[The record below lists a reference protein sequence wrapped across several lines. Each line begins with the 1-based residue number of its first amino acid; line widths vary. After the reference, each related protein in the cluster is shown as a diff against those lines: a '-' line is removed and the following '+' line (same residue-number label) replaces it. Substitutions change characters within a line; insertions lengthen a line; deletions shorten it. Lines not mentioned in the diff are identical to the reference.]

1 MASKAATMPG
11 SFRQQE
17 PGSNMDEQLDALKR
31 AHADESGGPQNALD
45 RGILKTGT
53 FVCFLFALATLI
65 SLYEIVARYGFNA
78 PTIWAHESVIALIAV
93 CYLYGGMQCL
103 AADKHIRIGLI
114 YFGTKGGTR
123 RLLDFVNSLM
133 GLFFA
138 IAIAYA
144 AFTMVQKSWF
154 TPQGDFRLERSG
166 SAWNPVTPALVKM
179 ALLIT
184 ASVLAAQS
192 LGHIWTAVKGTG
204 FRHRSGEPVSKLAVL
219 SILVVIGLLTAG
231 GAYLFTYGRSI
242 GIETG
247 SMLLVGSIMVMILTG
262 IPLAF
267 VTGLIAIVFTIAW
280 FGPMGVPLVSSRIYS
295 FVSEYVLVAIPMFV
309 LMASLLDRSGM
320 ARDLYDA
327 MRLLAGRIKGGVAIQ
342 TLIAAVFLAAISGI
356 IGGEIVLLGL
366 IALPQMLRLGYNRAL
381 AIGTVCAGG
390 SLGTM
395 IPPSIVLIVYG
406 LTSSVSIGDLFLATV
421 LPGLMLAVFYILYI
435 FIRCTLDP
443 SMGPSIDQAELD
455 MPFREKLIKLK
466 GVVLPVAVAVLVLG
480 SIYGGIASVTEA
492 AAMGVVGVFLAAL
505 IRREVTWALIR
516 DSLQQTLDTC
526 GMIIWIGL
534 GAAALV
540 GVYNLM
546 GGNRFIEGTILNSGA
561 SPMVIIL
568 IMMAILI
575 VLGLFMDWIGIA
587 LLTMPIFVPIV
598 VKLGMDPVWFGIL
611 FAMNMQVSYLSPP
624 FGPAAFYLK
633 SVAPKDM
640 TLSEIFRALVPFILI
655 QLVALAI
662 VLFNPEVALWLPAW
676 VQGN

>member
-1 MASKAATMPG
+1 MS
-11 SFRQQE
+11 QQKLAVNE
-17 PGSNMDEQLDALKR
+17 VDIPDQLDVLKSALD
-31 AHADESGGPQNALD
+31 DEKGGPQNLLD
-45 RGILKTGT
+45 RSIVSFGGA
-53 FVCFLFALATLI
+53 VSFLFAIATVI
-65 SLYEIVARYGFNA
+65 SIYEIVARYFFNA
-78 PTIWAHESVIALIAV
+78 PTIWAHETVIALVAV

-103 AADKHIRIGLI
+103 AGDKHIRIGLI
-114 YFGTKGGTR
+114 YFSTSGGTR
-123 RLLDFVNSLM
+123 RMLDFVNALLA
-133 GLFFA
+133 LFFA
-138 IAIAYA
+138 LAIAYA
-144 AFTMVQKSWF
+144 AYTMVEKSWW
-154 TPQGDFRLERSG
+154 TPQGDLRLEKSG
-166 SAWNPVTPALVKM
+166 SAWNPITPALVKM

-184 ASVLAAQS
+184 AGFLAIQSIGQLWTAWQGKGFRQSAGEPPNKLALIGIAVVFGILLIGGYVLFTEGRS
-192 LGHIWTAVKGTG
+192 LGIQ
-204 FRHRSGEPVSKLAVL
+204 
-219 SILVVIGLLTAG
+219 
-231 GAYLFTYGRSI
+231 
-242 GIETG
+242 TG
-247 SMLLVGSIMVMILTG
+247 SLMLVGSIMVLILTG

-267 VTGLIAIVFTIAW
+267 VTGLIALLFTIAW
-280 FGPMGVPLVSSRIYS
+280 FGTMGVPLVSSRIYS
-295 FVSEYVLVAIPMFV
+295 FVNEYVLVAIPMFV

-327 MRLLAGRIKGGVAIQ
+327 MRLVAGRLKGGVAIQ

-421 LPGLMLAVFYILYI
+421 TPGLMLASFYIIYI
-435 FIRCTLDP
+435 YTRCTLDP
-443 SMGPSIDQAELD
+443 DLGPAISEEELD
-455 MPFREKLIKLK
+455 IPLSEKVSKLK
-466 GVVLPVAVAVLVLG
+466 GVVLPVFVAFTVLG

-492 AAMGVVGVFLAAL
+492 AAMGVVGVFVSAL
-505 IRREVTWALIR
+505 IRREVTWDLIR
-516 DSLQQTLDTC
+516 DSLRQTLETC

-546 GGNRFIEGTILNSGA
+546 GGNRFIEGAILDSGA
-561 SPMVIIL
+561 TPLVIVL
-568 IMMAILI
+568 IMMAILV

-587 LLTMPIFVPIV
+587 LLTMPIFVPIII
-598 VKLGMDPVWFGIL
+598 KLGMDPVWFGIL

-640 TLSEIFRALVPFILI
+640 SLSEIFRALVPFIAI
-655 QLVALAI
+655 QVVALAI
-662 VLFNPEVALWLPAW
+662 VLFFPEVALWLPNW
-676 VQGN
+676 LKGN